1 MLSLFAPTS
10 PNQRLTMNTS
20 FDISRDKSLLWL
32 MAIVCGLCAGANY
45 YCQPLISSI
54 QQSLQVPE
62 EQVALTVT
70 FAQVSYALGL
80 LFIVPLGDMLNK
92 AKLIPLLMF
101 GASVGLF
108 ICAISTNLAMLW
120 IGTIITGLFSVA
132 AQVLIPLAA
141 MAVKPERTG
150 EVVGFLM
157 SGLLVGILLSTSVA
171 GLLSDLWHWK
181 MIYILSGIAMFVLAF
196 IMKGKLPQ
204 LPKFKITYFTIFKS
218 MGSLLKQEPRLVF
231 RSMTG
236 GFAFAAMSML
246 FSTIALLLT
255 SKPFE
260 LSDVWV
266 GIVTLVGVFGALST
280 QFIGKWAD
288 RGYTLVLTWAGCAIL
303 ALSWVF
309 LYLGASSLLSYVL
322 GYALINLGLATT
334 HSCNQNVIF
343 RLRPDA
349 KSRVNSIYM
358 TLYFIGGACGS
369 ALGVYAWHHGG
380 WSSTCLVGISLVI
393 LASVFALIDT
403 LYSRKYGIA

>member
-1 MLSLFAPTS
+1 
-10 PNQRLTMNTS
+10 MNTS

-54 QQSLQVPE
+54 QQSFQAPE

-92 AKLIPLLMF
+92 AKLIPFLMF
-101 GASVGLF
+101 GASAGLF
-108 ICAISTNLAMLW
+108 ICATSTNLSMLW
-120 IGTIITGLFSVA
+120 LGTIITGLFSVA
-132 AQVLIPLAA
+132 AQVLIPLAT
-141 MAVKPERTG
+141 MAVKPEKTG

-181 MIYILSGIAMFVLAF
+181 MIYVLSGVAMFALALL
-196 IMKGKLPQ
+196 MKGKLPQ
-204 LPKFKITYFTIFKS
+204 LPKLKITYFDIFKS
-218 MGSLLKQEPRLVF
+218 MGSLLQQEPRLVF
-231 RSMTG
+231 RSITG
-236 GFAFAAMSML
+236 GFAFAAMSIL

-255 SKPFE
+255 SEPFQ
-260 LSDVWV
+260 LSDVLV
-266 GIVTLVGVFGALST
+266 GVVTLVGVFGALST
-280 QFIGKWAD
+280 QWIGKSAD
-288 RGYTLVLTWAGCAIL
+288 RGYTLLLTWVGCGTL

-309 LYLGASSLLSYVL
+309 LYLGGSSLISYII

-380 WSSTCLVGISLVI
+380 WTSTCLAGITLVMM
-393 LASVFALIDT
+393 AGVFALLDT
-403 LYSRKYGIA
+403 LYSKRHGIA